1 MIKLKS
7 YSGRLFLYTFLVFAL
22 FATLVIAFQ
31 NNREKEFRK
40 SQLENT
46 LDNITRLT
54 QKYILEHNLYKN
66 QSLDGI
72 DSLLKIIPQQGIR
85 ITVIDGDGKVIY
97 DSELGNLDHLDNH
110 ANRPEIISSRDKE
123 FGSSIRESAS
133 TGHEYYYLARFYQ
146 DYFVRTAVLFD
157 TEIVHY
163 LEADRLFLVV
173 MLSLFLFVWA
183 ILILVIRNLN
193 KTITRLKDFIIKLI
207 DGKEIEESINFPN
220 DELGTIGRQIVDIY
234 ADLKSTKDELMLEK
248 EKLFNHL
255 FALNEGVAFFTSE
268 KKLLLT
274 NDHFISYLNII
285 SAESSVSAEK
295 FLDIK
300 EFKPIRKFID
310 RYQKFPEEISS
321 ENLPELELAV
331 KKEGRYYM
339 TKCIIFPDGSFE
351 ILITDITSLEKRKL
365 LKKQMTSNIAHE
377 LKTPVA
383 SVIGYLETIMT
394 QQVDEEKRNYFLGKA
409 IAQAARLTD
418 LIEDLSTLNKIEE
431 ASNHYELREIKLK
444 EIISEAIHNQKN
456 MLDKK
461 KMSVSTNVKDDVVV
475 NGNQSLLFSIFHNLL
490 DNAIKYAGE
499 GVQINISNY
508 LEDQNFVYMS
518 FYNNGPGISDE
529 HLPRLFERFYRIDS
543 GRSRKTG
550 GTGLGLAIVK
560 NAIKLHNGHISA
572 RNHQDGGLEFLFT
585 LGK

>member
-1 MIKLKS
+1 
-7 YSGRLFLYTFLVFAL
+7 
-22 FATLVIAFQ
+22 
-31 NNREKEFRK
+31 
-40 SQLENT
+40 
-46 LDNITRLT
+46 
-54 QKYILEHNLYKN
+54 
-66 QSLDGI
+66 
-72 DSLLKIIPQQGIR
+72 
-85 ITVIDGDGKVIY
+85 
-97 DSELGNLDHLDNH
+97 
-110 ANRPEIISSRDKE
+110 
-123 FGSSIRESAS
+123 
-133 TGHEYYYLARFYQ
+133 
-146 DYFVRTAVLFD
+146 
-157 TEIVHY
+157 
-163 LEADRLFLVV
+163 
-173 MLSLFLFVWA
+173 
-183 ILILVIRNLN
+183 
-193 KTITRLKDFIIKLI
+193 
-207 DGKEIEESINFPN
+207 
-220 DELGTIGRQIVDIY
+220 
-234 ADLKSTKDELMLEK
+234 
-248 EKLFNHL
+248 
-255 FALNEGVAFFTSE
+255 
-268 KKLLLT
+268 
-274 NDHFISYLNII
+274 
-285 SAESSVSAEK
+285 
-295 FLDIK
+295 
-300 EFKPIRKFID
+300 
-310 RYQKFPEEISS
+310 
-321 ENLPELELAV
+321 
-331 KKEGRYYM
+331 
-339 TKCIIFPDGSFE
+339 
-351 ILITDITSLEKRKL
+351 
-365 LKKQMTSNIAHE
+365 
-377 LKTPVA
+377 
-383 SVIGYLETIMT
+383 MT

-560 NAIKLHNGHISA
+560 NAVQLHNGHISA